1 MKNAAIGNAKVSKRR
16 RCDGA
21 SRRCRPPIVRRN
33 QIRSLGLFGKAAVVR
48 VNATGWLDYLQEVKW
63 NRRWLI
69 INLVWEDRLHA

>member
-1 MKNAAIGNAKVSKRR
+1 
-16 RCDGA
+16 
-21 SRRCRPPIVRRN
+21 
-33 QIRSLGLFGKAAVVR
+33 VR